1 MAAAFCMGAVGIW
14 SMHFIGNNSL
24 KLSYHDSPDQ
34 YQLDYSPG
42 YTFAS
47 LFVAIGCMFIA
58 FGFVGITEKAHYA
71 RIITSGIVA
80 GCGIGCMHYLGQFA
94 IRYFILE
101 YDPAYVVGAI
111 LIACAAVTI
120 ALSIF
125 FKLREKWANQWY
137 KRLGCAMLMAVAV
150 TGMHY
155 TAMAGTQ
162 YRRPAPDVAPP
173 IPTITTAALIGIIVV
188 IVVLGCLSLLYL
200 TVFRYRKHQLP
211 LGIKTINF
219 EKTRKRLLL
228 QFVLFDSKGHILV
241 ENDGV
246 LPARLV
252 MDPFESL
259 EGGDLS
265 TSHPL
270 FLRLFETTK
279 QWSLQDDTLYSDDP
293 ALHAYLHAAQRIADG
308 LKLGSLA
315 DLGMLFDTVIHAQPA
330 SGERNSLQRTPSAA
344 RRIFSRTRLSTAA
357 AGNKSFS
364 DMEMQLD
371 HSSSSSSSSNSSSS
385 DDQHIFLVR
394 LVGNDKDLPVR
405 LLSRGYRF
413 SDPTFIA
420 RIMGAKLRLSTDTML
435 DHFRDM
441 QYMADLPA
449 APTMW
454 TTPCTREM
462 ASSYTNSAP
471 SQVYVG
477 LMVLVDNG
485 NDLDVIVD
493 KQQRFS
499 FPVVP
504 LDYGYRLEPLG
515 DEEKACVANWRA
527 YSLDTVSSLATQHVH
542 NTDDPM
548 RRGLGTIGGGS
559 TTDNVYSDDYYY
571 YGSQRH
577 QQQQAQQIHRFVLA
591 LGEACN
597 HLMDTSSYG
606 RALGSIA
613 KLHGDV
619 LEIPSFALTADSCE
633 LILFRAFVNP
643 STTDP
648 AVIHALKQQPIK
660 GIPLRLYK
668 SLACHVTDQAVEL
681 YRHGRRSGA
690 TDNVHEREALD
701 MPVMVMPSQ
710 ARFLWLDL
718 IVEETVREHGKC
730 YKL

>member
-1 MAAAFCMGAVGIW
+1 
-14 SMHFIGNNSL
+14 
-24 KLSYHDSPDQ
+24 
-34 YQLDYSPG
+34 
-42 YTFAS
+42 
-47 LFVAIGCMFIA
+47 
-58 FGFVGITEKAHYA
+58 
-71 RIITSGIVA
+71 
-80 GCGIGCMHYLGQFA
+80 
-94 IRYFILE
+94 
-101 YDPAYVVGAI
+101 
-111 LIACAAVTI
+111 
-120 ALSIF
+120 
-125 FKLREKWANQWY
+125 
-137 KRLGCAMLMAVAV
+137 
-150 TGMHY
+150 
-155 TAMAGTQ
+155 
-162 YRRPAPDVAPP
+162 
-173 IPTITTAALIGIIVV
+173 
-188 IVVLGCLSLLYL
+188 
-200 TVFRYRKHQLP
+200 
-211 LGIKTINF
+211 
-219 EKTRKRLLL
+219 
-228 QFVLFDSKGHILV
+228 
-241 ENDGV
+241 
-246 LPARLV
+246 
-252 MDPFESL
+252 
-259 EGGDLS
+259 
-265 TSHPL
+265 
-270 FLRLFETTK
+270 
-279 QWSLQDDTLYSDDP
+279 
-293 ALHAYLHAAQRIADG
+293 
-308 LKLGSLA
+308 
-315 DLGMLFDTVIHAQPA
+315 MLFDTVVHAQPT
-330 SGERNSLQRTPSAA
+330 SLERKSLERTPSAA
-344 RRIFSRTRLSTAA
+344 RRIFSRARLSTAAA

-364 DMEMQLD
+364 DIEMQMD
-371 HSSSSSSSSNSSSS
+371 KSSSRQS

-394 LVGNDKDLPVR
+394 LVGNDKDLAVR

-413 SDPTFIA
+413 ADPTFIA
-420 RIMGAKLRLSTDTML
+420 RIMGTKLGLSTDTML

-454 TTPCTREM
+454 TTPCTRQV
-462 ASSYTNSAP
+462 SSVSNTTSAP

-527 YSLDTVSSLATQHVH
+527 YSLETVSSLATQHVH
-542 NTDDPM
+542 NTDDPV
-548 RRGLGTIGGGS
+548 RRGLGTIGGGV

-597 HLMDTSSYG
+597 HLMDASSYG

-613 KLHGDV
+613 KLHGEV

-633 LILFRAFVNP
+633 LILFRAFISP

-648 AVIHALKQQPIK
+648 AVIRALEQQPIK

-690 TDNVHEREALD
+690 TENVHEREALD
-701 MPVMVMPSQ
+701 MPLMVMPSQ

-718 IVEETVREHGKC
+718 IVEETVREHGKR

>member
-1 MAAAFCMGAVGIW
+1 MDELAIQNFNGGVIFVSYLVSAVGAMTALELLSQRTHYKGVYNWALLMAAAFCMGAVGIW

-58 FGFVGITEKAHYA
+58 FGFVGITEKVHYA
-71 RIITSGIVA
+71 RIIISGIVA

-101 YDPAYVVGAI
+101 YNPAYVVGAI
-111 LIACAAVTI
+111 IIACAAVTI

-137 KRLGCAMLMAVAV
+137 KRLGCALLMAVAV

-162 YRRPAPDVAPP
+162 YHRPAPNVAPP
-173 IPTITTAALIGIIVV
+173 VPTITTAALIGIIVA

-211 LGIKTINF
+211 LDIKTTNF
-219 EKTRKRLLL
+219 EKTQKRLLL
-228 QFVLFDSKGHILV
+228 EFVLFDGKGHILV

-246 LPARLV
+246 LPSKLV
-252 MDPFESL
+252 MDVK
-259 EGGDLS
+259 GGDLS
-265 TSHPL
+265 TNHPL

-315 DLGMLFDTVIHAQPA
+315 DLGMLFDTVIHSQPA
-330 SGERNSLQRTPSAA
+330 SGRNSLQRRPSAA
-344 RRIFSRTRLSTAA
+344 RQIFSRTRLSSAA
-357 AGNKSFS
+357 ANKSFS
-364 DMEMQLD
+364 DIEMQMD
-371 HSSSSSSSSNSSSS
+371 GTSSSQS

-394 LVGNDKDLPVR
+394 LVGNDKDLPIR

-413 SDPTFIA
+413 ADPTFIA
-420 RIMGAKLRLSTDTML
+420 RIMGAKLRLSTDVML

-454 TTPCTREM
+454 TTPCTRQLE
-462 ASSYTNSAP
+462 SVSNTSAP

-477 LMVLVDNG
+477 LMVLADNG

-504 LDYGYRLEPLG
+504 LDYG
-515 DEEKACVANWRA
+515 
-527 YSLDTVSSLATQHVH
+527 
-542 NTDDPM
+542 
-548 RRGLGTIGGGS
+548 GGI

-571 YGSQRH
+571 YDSQRH

-606 RALGSIA
+606 RILGSIA
-613 KLHGDV
+613 RLHGDV
-619 LEIPSFALTADSCE
+619 LEIPSFALTADPCE
-633 LILFRAFVNP
+633 LILFRAFVTP

-648 AVIHALKQQPIK
+648 AVMHALKQQPIK
-660 GIPLRLYK
+660 SIPLRLYK

-681 YRHGRRSGA
+681 YRHGRRSGTA
-690 TDNVHEREALD
+690 DNVHEREALD
-701 MPVMVMPSQ
+701 IPVMVMPSQ